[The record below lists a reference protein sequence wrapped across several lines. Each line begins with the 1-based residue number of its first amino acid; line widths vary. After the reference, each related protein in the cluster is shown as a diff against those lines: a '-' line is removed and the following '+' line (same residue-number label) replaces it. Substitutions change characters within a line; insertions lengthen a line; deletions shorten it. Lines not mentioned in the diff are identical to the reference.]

1 MLANVFTQPRSACGI
16 RPGGELH
23 DASRH
28 ADACATLLFIFR
40 EGSRLTSS
48 MPSPDIVFDTLY
60 GYQRSAALNSAIE
73 IEVFT
78 AIDEG
83 VQTAPA
89 IAKRCGASERG
100 VRILCDY
107 LSVIAL
113 LQKVGTTYR
122 LVPESATFLS
132 KRSPAYLGTTAR
144 FLQRPELKRNFD
156 NLTEAIRRGGVAPEG
171 NTVADENPIWV
182 EFARCMMPMMMP
194 AAHGIADLL
203 GIASL
208 DSLKVLDVA
217 AGHGLFGIT
226 IARRNPRAEIVA
238 VDWKQ
243 VLTVAEENAR
253 AAEVQGRYHTV
264 PGDVFKVD
272 VGTGYDVVLVTNFL
286 HHFDQQTCTSFLQK
300 MYAALK
306 TGGKIV
312 VLEFVPNPDRV
323 SPPIPAG
330 FSLTMLAGTPSGDA
344 YTFVELRQQLQDA
357 GFRNVSAHHLP
368 TPQTVLLAEK

>member
-1 MLANVFTQPRSACGI
+1 
-16 RPGGELH
+16 
-23 DASRH
+23 
-28 ADACATLLFIFR
+28 
-40 EGSRLTSS
+40 
-48 MPSPDIVFDTLY
+48 MPSPDIVFDTLF
-60 GYQRSAALNSAIE
+60 GYQRSAALNSAIDL
-73 IEVFT
+73 EVFT
-78 AIDEG
+78 AVDEG
-83 VQTAPA
+83 AQTAAA
-89 IAKRCGASERG
+89 IATRCSASERG

-107 LSVIAL
+107 LSIIGL
-113 LQKVGTTYR
+113 LQKGGTAYR

-144 FLQRPELKRNFD
+144 FLLRPELKQNFD
-156 NLTEAIRRGGVAPEG
+156 NLTEAVRRGSVAPEG
-171 NTVADENPIWV
+171 DTVTDENPIWV
-182 EFARCMMPMMMP
+182 EFARSMMPMMMP

-203 GIASL
+203 GVAAL
-208 DSLKVLDVA
+208 GGLKVLDVA

-226 IARRNPRAEIVA
+226 IAQRNPRAQIVA

-243 VLTVAEENAR
+243 VLAVAEGNAR
-253 AAEVQGRYHTV
+253 AAGVQDRYHTL
-264 PGDVFKVD
+264 PGDVFKVE

-286 HHFDQQTCTSFLQK
+286 HHFDPPTCTGFLRK

-306 TGGKIV
+306 SSGKIV

-357 GFRNVSAHHLP
+357 GFKSVSSHPLP
-368 TPQTVLLAEK
+368 VPQTVLLAQK

>member
-1 MLANVFTQPRSACGI
+1 
-16 RPGGELH
+16 
-23 DASRH
+23 
-28 ADACATLLFIFR
+28 
-40 EGSRLTSS
+40 LTAS

-60 GYQRSAALNSAIE
+60 GYQRSAALNSAID

-83 VQTAPA
+83 AQIAAA
-89 IAKRCGASERG
+89 IATRCGASERG

-107 LSVIAL
+107 LSVIGL
-113 LQKVGTTYR
+113 LQKVGTTYQ

-132 KRSPAYLGTTAR
+132 KRSPAYLGSAAR
-144 FLQRPELKRNFD
+144 FLRRPELKRNFD
-156 NLTEAIRRGGVAPEG
+156 DLTGTIRRGGVAPEG
-171 NTVADENPIWV
+171 NTVADDNPIWV
-182 EFARCMMPMMMP
+182 EFARSMMPMMMP
-194 AAHGIADLL
+194 AANAIADLL
-203 GIASL
+203 GVASL
-208 DSLKVLDVA
+208 DCLKVLDVA
-217 AGHGLFGIT
+217 AGHGLFGIA

-243 VLTVAEENAR
+243 VLAVAEENAR

-286 HHFDQQTCTSFLQK
+286 HHFDHQTCTSFLHR

-306 TGGKIV
+306 SGGKIA

-323 SPPIPAG
+323 SPPIPAS
-330 FSLTMLAGTPSGDA
+330 FSLTMLAGTPSGEA

-357 GFRNVSAHHLP
+357 GFRNVSAHSLP